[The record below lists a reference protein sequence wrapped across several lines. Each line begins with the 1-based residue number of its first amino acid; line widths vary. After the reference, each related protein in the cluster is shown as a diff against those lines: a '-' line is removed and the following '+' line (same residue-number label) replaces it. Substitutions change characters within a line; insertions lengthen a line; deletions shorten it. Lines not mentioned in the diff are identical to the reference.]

1 MSMKPDELRDRLAI
15 KPFRPFTIETL
26 NGASFEIVG
35 EENLLLPK
43 AKPEI
48 AIVFIEGHMY
58 IIEIDSIN
66 VLATK

>member
-1 MSMKPDELRDRLAI
+1 MKPDELRDRMAV
-15 KPFRPFTIETL
+15 KPFRPFTIETR
-26 NGASFEIVG
+26 GGQSFEIEG

-48 AIVFIEGHMY
+48 AILFIGGHMY
-58 IIEIDSIN
+58 ILDIDSID

>member
-1 MSMKPDELRDRLAI
+1 MKADELRDRMAI
-15 KPFRPFTIETL
+15 KPFRPFTVETR
-26 NGASFEIVG
+26 GGQSFEIEG

-48 AIVFIEGHMY
+48 VIVFTQGHMY
-58 IIEIDSIN
+58 ILDIDSID